1 MSENDQDKVSSDAG
15 REDPVVL
22 DPKMAENKSTDE
34 IVKDD
39 DKSAKSGAEGAAVV
53 KVSAKKRK
61 KTVSHVL
68 LKVTATFNNTK
79 ITVTDASGNT
89 LAWASAG
96 QHFKGSRK
104 RTPFAAETA
113 AQSLIDKL
121 RALGVST
128 IDAVLK
134 GAGPGRDAAVKPF
147 GAAGFHVLVV
157 RDATPVPHNGCRPPK
172 VRRT

>member
-1 MSENDQDKVSSDAG
+1 MSDIERKQDAPATDVVDKAVVAAKTSEVIAKDDPSDA
-15 REDPVVL
+15 E
-22 DPKMAENKSTDE
+22 K
-34 IVKDD
+34 
-39 DKSAKSGAEGAAVV
+39 AVT
-53 KVSAKKRK
+53 KKRK
-61 KTVSHVL
+61 KSLRHSHVL

-121 RALGVST
+121 RAMGVST

-147 GAAGFHVLVV
+147 GAAGFQVLVV

>member
-1 MSENDQDKVSSDAG
+1 MSENESEKIKSTANDAAVEKTLDSAITKSEQNATVDQGGQAGTGSDAA
-15 REDPVVL
+15 
-22 DPKMAENKSTDE
+22 PKTT
-34 IVKDD
+34 
-39 DKSAKSGAEGAAVV
+39 
-53 KVSAKKRK
+53 AKKRK

-121 RALGVST
+121 RGFGVRT

-147 GAAGFHVLVV
+147 GAAGFQVLVV